1 MVLRRKGG
9 IVSDALLISNL
20 LKKKKKK
27 TLDYPCIEEWAEQRE
42 LTSKEIL
49 MFQPDR

>member
-20 LKKKKKK
+20 LKKKKK
-27 TLDYPCIEEWAEQRE
+27 LDYPYIEE
-42 LTSKEIL
+42 
-49 MFQPDR
+49 

>member
-20 LKKKKKK
+20 LKKKKK

>member
-20 LKKKKKK
+20 LKKKKQK
-27 TLDYPCIEEWAEQRE
+27 LDYPCIEEWAEQRK

-49 MFQPDR
+49 MFQPDL